1 MMNTTEQDSLHP
13 FEADPSKLD
22 CYSRAFYLA
31 GLLPKE
37 RSLDPAEIRQ
47 LKKRCKSTPHAQPG
61 NLVHLYN
68 GSVSHIAVIT
78 ALNPILVSDRHR
90 LGGESRDGLLLTDLL
105 LEYGGLDIEMTFLK
119 P

>member
-1 MMNTTEQDSLHP
+1 MVISEKVHSQSVTSDS
-13 FEADPSKLD
+13 SQLD

-31 GLLPKE
+31 GLLAEE
-37 RSLDPAEIRQ
+37 RPLDDSEIRQ
-47 LKKRCKSTPHAQPG
+47 LKNRCLPTPHAQPG

>member
-68 GSVSHIAVIT
+68 GSVSHMAFIT
-78 ALNPILVSDRHR
+78 ALNPILVSDRSG
-90 LGGESRDGLLLTDLL
+90 LGGKPREGIPLTDLL
-105 LEYGGLDIEMTFLK
+105 FEYGGLDIEVIFLK